1 MKTYNI
7 NLSITISANSDS
19 EAIDMA
25 NAIAKETSYLR
36 NVMPLTMPTE
46 VNTMDN
52 GNFRRLDLNALT
64 DMDKAGRMFV
74 QKTIDEVVDFY
85 ENNKK
90 EQQAS

>member
-36 NVMPLTMPTE
+36 NVMPLAIPTE
-46 VNTMDN
+46 VNTIDN
-52 GNFRRLDLNALT
+52 GNVRRLELNALT

-74 QKTIDEVVDFY
+74 QKTIDDVIDFY
-85 ENNKK
+85 EHNNK